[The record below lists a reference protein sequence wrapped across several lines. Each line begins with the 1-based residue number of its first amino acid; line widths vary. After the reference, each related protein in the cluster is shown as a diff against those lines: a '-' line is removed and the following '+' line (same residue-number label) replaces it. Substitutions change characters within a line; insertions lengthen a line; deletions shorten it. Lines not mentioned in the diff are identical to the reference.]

1 MDSKTYRWHPNAFII
16 PIGGKTLRIFQPDAR
31 RNILAGTGFIDLVD
45 RLASGGMTME
55 QLKSFYAERI
65 SDLAIVDATEFTLC
79 DHAYRNSDMFSPPGD
94 DGTGITPPSFDEFM
108 DLLLESSLICDA
120 WPPVDDL
127 SKRGF
132 ADRFRGSFNEQLA
145 TEALLARSH
154 PERWWVEQKF
164 GKDGFELRD
173 TPYKYIE
180 ESFLMEYF
188 RRELP
193 GKRVLDIGCGTG
205 YWDRRM
211 ARFATQVVG
220 MDYNQDYL
228 RLAGENGQG
237 IENLEFHRGDMLDLL
252 AGDEYFSAIASEG
265 GQALRFDFIFL
276 IDVFL
281 FLFDTKYQPHLHENR
296 HLVLRNIRTLLRD
309 EGRVLIMDPHIF
321 WLMPWAGSETRP
333 IGFMSE
339 YRHRRFREIATLEE
353 YSELIHDAGFAIRR
367 IFEPDIDA
375 EYKNHAPS
383 DYSFMKE
390 FPQWWAWELVKTTL

>member
-1 MDSKTYRWHPNAFII
+1 MSDQIYRWHPSAFII
-16 PIGGKTLRIFQPDAR
+16 PMGGGTFRIFQPDAR
-31 RNILAGTGFIDLVD
+31 RNMLVRAGFAELID
-45 RLASGGMTME
+45 RLASGGMTRE
-55 QLKSFYAERI
+55 QLESFHAERK
-65 SDLAIVDATEFTLC
+65 DALAVVDATEFTLY
-79 DHAYRNSDMFSPPGD
+79 DHAYRNSDMFSPPA
-94 DGTGITPPSFDEFM
+94 DGGVGAAVLAFDEFM
-108 DLLLESSLICDA
+108 DILLESYLICDA
-120 WPPVDDL
+120 WPPEDDL

-154 PERWWVEQKF
+154 PESWWVEQKF
-164 GKDGFELRD
+164 GKGGAALRD

-180 ESFLMEYF
+180 ESFLVEYF

-193 GKRVLDIGCGTG
+193 GKRILDIGCGTG

-228 RLAGENGQG
+228 RLAKENGKG

-252 AGDEYFSAIASEG
+252 AGDGYFSSIASEG
-265 GQALRFDFIFL
+265 GQDLRFDFIFL

-281 FLFDTKYQPHLHENR
+281 FLFDAKYQPHLHENR
-296 HLVLRNIRTLLRD
+296 HLVLRNMRTLLKD
-309 EGRVLIMDPHIF
+309 DGRVLIMDPHIF
-321 WLMPWAGSETRP
+321 WLMPWAGSEARP

-339 YRHRRFREIATLEE
+339 YRRRRFREVATIQE
-353 YSELIHDAGFAIRR
+353 YSDLIHEAGFAIRR
-367 IFEPDIDA
+367 ILEPEIDA
-375 EYKNHAPS
+375 EYENHAPA
-383 DYSFMKE
+383 DYAFMRE